1 MQRTSYFVCAPLDL
15 FREAERMQKNGWV
28 VTGVRPDVDKTHA
41 LGVQI
46 VYAGHKAKEVQAKF
60 YPDVVRL

>member
-1 MQRTSYFVCAPLDL
+1 MQRTSSFVCAPLDL

-46 VYAGHKAKEVQAKF
+46 VYVGYKAQQIQMKF
-60 YPDVVRL
+60 YPDVIKL